1 MTFREGCE
9 AYIVSCRQR
18 NLREGTINHY
28 RQSYTQFYKYFAPDM
43 PLDGFNLSLYDGFIL
58 HLRDTLDNDVS
69 INSYLRDLKTTLRFL
84 MNEGYVHEFKM
95 RTVKADQQAIETYT
109 DEELSRLLKKPDL
122 KTCSFVHYQSWVM
135 TNFLFSTGVRQ
146 HSLINICVNDVDFD
160 NRVVTVRVTKNR
172 KVLIV
177 PLNQTMVGIL
187 REFLKHRQH
196 EGGEDYLFCNTFGRN
211 FLLILLPHDLRLA
224 AADQLYIILRRADG
238 RLGQHGSAADV
249 LQLMGIRAGG
259 HEETVVRCQAVC
271 LVAVIVMAGI
281 AVEYLDAIHGVR
293 HRGIVGIVAI
303 GMSMDQHNPVR
314 LRDIV

>member
-1 MTFREGCE
+1 MRKLRLKSDASITFREGCE

-18 NLREGTINHY
+18 NLREGTIRHY
-28 RQSYTQFYKYFAPDM
+28 MQSYTQFYKYFDPDM

-58 HLRDTLDNDVS
+58 HLRETLDNDVS

-122 KTCSFVHYQSWVM
+122 KTCSFVQYQSWVM

-196 EGGEDYLFCNTFGRN
+196 ENGEDYLFCNTFGKPLAKSTCYHMLACYNKSCGVETTGIHRYRHTMAKQWILSGGN
-211 FLLILLPHDLRLA
+211 VVTLSKLLGHSSLAITQNYINLLVSDL
-224 AADQLYIILRRADG
+224 ADEVEEINLLDKFSGRKAII
-238 RLGQHGSAADV
+238 
-249 LQLMGIRAGG
+249 IR
-259 HEETVVRCQAVC
+259 E
-271 LVAVIVMAGI
+271 
-281 AVEYLDAIHGVR
+281 
-293 HRGIVGIVAI
+293 
-303 GMSMDQHNPVR
+303 NPR
-314 LRDIV
+314 